1 MLRLNTSALSIVRSR
16 YGVVAAEGVADHA
29 VLARLV
35 GVRVFRVAV
44 LVVVCRQSR
53 AVAVLVP
60 RRRLVGDE
68 RQGVEQI

>member
-1 MLRLNTSALSIVRSR
+1 M
-16 YGVVAAEGVADHA
+16 AAEGVADHA

-44 LVVVCRQSR
+44 LVVVSRKSR